1 MVRST
6 TCGKDR
12 TNYPNG
18 QWPSS
23 ALCPL
28 YTAPDENLRR
38 AAALAFDAMSSAYQ
52 SQTGSAL
59 CVTEGY
65 RSLADQIAIKAATP
79 NLAATPGTSK
89 HELGL
94 AVDLCGGVQS
104 FTDPAHV
111 WMKQN
116 GPSPAGPTRSGPSHQ
131 GSFPNP
137 GTGSS
142 PAKCRETPR
151 PGWSI
156 DSRRTEASQRLTS
169 PKSRQGL
176 TSQSV
181 GRQDNFTL
189 P

>member
-28 YTAPDENLRR
+28 YTAPDQNLRR

-79 NLAATPGTSK
+79 IWQPPPERANTS
-89 HELGL
+89 
-94 AVDLCGGVQS
+94 S
-104 FTDPAHV
+104 V
-111 WMKQN
+111 WRLTF
-116 GPSPAGPTRSGPSHQ
+116 A
-131 GSFPNP
+131 
-137 GTGSS
+137 
-142 PAKCRETPR
+142 
-151 PGWSI
+151 
-156 DSRRTEASQRLTS
+156 EASRASLTQ
-169 PKSRQGL
+169 PTCG
-176 TSQSV
+176 
-181 GRQDNFTL
+181 
-189 P
+189 

>member
-28 YTAPDENLRR
+28 YTAPDQNLRR

-116 GPSPAGPTRSGPSHQ
+116 GPQS
-131 GSFPNP
+131 
-137 GTGSS
+137 
-142 PAKCRETPR
+142 
-151 PGWSI
+151 GWSHPI
-156 DSRRTEASQRLTS
+156 WAEPS
-169 PKSRQGL
+169 G
-176 TSQSV
+176 V
-181 GRQDNFTL
+181 L
-189 P
+189 PEPWHWEFAG